1 MIDMEGILNIGIPNP
16 VIRCPLL
23 EIQHPDSEVYI
34 LERAV
39 KRDRTAF
46 AALYDL
52 HIDRVYRYVYYWL
65 PSKADAEDITQEVF
79 VKAWRSIDKYKVTG
93 APFISWLMTIARN
106 SVNSHHRASKRLVPL
121 PETDSIVSDAVS
133 PQAEAEMNFTRNYV
147 RDSILKL
154 KGEKQKVI
162 QMRFI
167 SEMGYEEVAKALNK
181 TEGAIRVLQYRALKD
196 LRDILEKDKR

>member
-1 MIDMEGILNIGIPNP
+1 MIDMEGILNIGIPSP
-16 VIRCPLL
+16 VVRCPLL